1 MEREGWH
8 SFSTINFMTLRQL
21 RQRYEFLTPQP
32 FDGRREGAIALLIS
46 IVWFLAIVVRL
57 SLPEA
62 GDWTQAEKL
71 YEAGSFIVFAAIPI
85 FGLATRVG
93 EKFAKQ
99 ILLPNH
105 GLGFQG
111 LMCLLLLAYMGLG
124 RSLPLNPKHFPWIEQ
139 LNHLVVPSHFN
150 LNLVLF
156 LGGLFIA
163 LRIPFLALRLRAE
176 PFWLM
181 GKPWIPQLQQHRE
194 LIALLVLNTLY
205 LCAVHTS
212 FLFPHPV
219 GDSSEGLIVGVVCG
233 LVCIGLNGLGV
244 ARRGDHPFNK
254 LRGHLQLSDFW
265 LMVLCAAIIYW
276 VSTPSLTFGVFIAVD
291 LFILVLVY
299 GTGLGREQ
307 FGYSF
312 QMRPYDWRVLAQTLA
327 IALLILVPL
336 ALLSGFVQPQR
347 AEASLPKLLSYFV
360 LFTLRVGVFEE
371 VFFRS
376 GIMVLLR
383 DQFLSRGRDRF
394 SPQQITWFSAL
405 GCSVLFGLVH
415 IGNEAGA
422 STLAP
427 WLYKGL
433 YILLATTASMFYAIA
448 FARSNRLAPAILI
461 HGFIDTTAVVLLGGF
476 LAVPF

>member
-1 MEREGWH
+1 
-8 SFSTINFMTLRQL
+8 
-21 RQRYEFLTPQP
+21 
-32 FDGRREGAIALLIS
+32 LIS

-111 LMCLLLLAYMGLG
+111 LLSLLLLVYVGLG
-124 RSLPLNPKHFPWIEQ
+124 RSLPLNPKHFSWIEQ

-176 PFWLM
+176 PFLLM
-181 GKPWIPQLQQHRE
+181 GKPWIQQLQQHRE

-212 FLFPHPV
+212 FLFPHS
-219 GDSSEGLIVGVVCG
+219 DSNSSEGLIVGVVYG
-233 LVCIGLNGLGV
+233 LVCIGLNGAG
-244 ARRGDHPFNK
+244 GK
-254 LRGHLQLSDFW
+254 QRGHLQLSDFW

-312 QMRPYDWRVLAQTLA
+312 QMRPYDWWVLAQTLA

-383 DQFLSRGRDRF
+383 DQLLSRGRDRF

>member
-1 MEREGWH
+1 MRREGLWSSH
-8 SFSTINFMTLRQL
+8 HRFMSSRRLKH
-21 RQRYEFLTPQP
+21 RYEFANPQP
-32 FDGRREGAIALLIS
+32 FNGRGEGAIAFS
-46 IVWFLAIVVRL
+46 ICVIWFFAIFVRL
-57 SLPEA
+57 SLAES
-62 GDWTQAEKL
+62 GDWTLIEKL
-71 YEAGSFIVFAAIPI
+71 FEASSFLIFAAIPI
-85 FGLATRVG
+85 FGLATPAG

-99 ILLPNH
+99 ILLPKQ

-111 LMCLLLLAYMGLG
+111 LLCVLIAMYLGAG
-124 RSLPLNPKHFPWIEQ
+124 RSLSLTPKHFPWIAQ
-139 LNHLVVPSHFN
+139 LN
-150 LNLVLF
+150 NLVIPNHFALNSTLF

-163 LRIPFLALRLRAE
+163 LRIPFLALALRKE
-176 PFWLM
+176 PFWLVS
-181 GKPWIPQLQQHRE
+181 KPWLQQLQRHSQ
-194 LIALLVLNTLY
+194 LFALLALNSLY

-212 FLFPHPV
+212 LLFPHPS
-219 GDSSEGLIVGVVCG
+219 GDSSEGLMVGLIYL
-233 LVCIGLNGLGV
+233 LVCLGVSGLGWKQ
-244 ARRGDHPFNK
+244 RGDRSSDK
-254 LRGHLQLSDFW
+254 LRARLMPSDFW

-276 VSTPSLTFGVFIAVD
+276 VSTPSLTFGVFIGVD
-291 LFILVLVY
+291 LFILMLVY
-299 GTGLGREQ
+299 GTGLGREH

-312 QMRPYDWRVLAQTLA
+312 QMRSYDWRVLVQILA

-383 DQFLSRGRDRF
+383 DQLLSRGRDRF
-394 SPQQITWFSAL
+394 FPQQITWFSAL

-427 WLYKGL
+427 WQYKGL

>member
-1 MEREGWH
+1 
-8 SFSTINFMTLRQL
+8 MTLRQL
-21 RQRYEFLTPQP
+21 RQRYEFLTLQP
-32 FDGRREGAIALLIS
+32 FDGRGEGAIALSLS
-46 IVWFLAIVVRL
+46 IIWFCAIFIRL
-57 SLPEA
+57 SLAES
-62 GDWTQAEKL
+62 GNWTLIEKL
-71 YEAGSFIVFAAIPI
+71 FEASSFLIFAAIPT
-85 FGLATRVG
+85 FGLATRTG

-99 ILLPNH
+99 ILLPNQ

-111 LMCLLLLAYMGLG
+111 LLCVSMAIYLGVG
-124 RSLPLNPKHFPWIEQ
+124 RSLNLNPNHFPWVEQ
-139 LNHLVVPSHFN
+139 LNSLVWPNHFD

-156 LGGLFIA
+156 LSGLFVS
-163 LRIPFLALRLRAE
+163 LRLPFLALTLRQK
-176 PFWLM
+176 PFWLT
-181 GKPWIPQLQQHRE
+181 GKPFIQQIRRHGQLILLL
-194 LIALLVLNTLY
+194 LINTFY

-212 FLFPHPV
+212 FLFPH
-219 GDSSEGLIVGVVCG
+219 SFSNSNEGLIVGGVYVAICLGICG
-233 LVCIGLNGLGV
+233 LGGKPT
-244 ARRGDHPFNK
+244 GDHPFDKPRN
-254 LRGHLQLSDFW
+254 HLMLFDFG
-265 LMVLCAAIIYW
+265 LMVLCAAVIYW
-276 VSTPSLTFGVFIAVD
+276 VSMPSLTFGVFIAVD

-299 GTGLGREQ
+299 GTGLGREH

-312 QMRPYDWRVLAQTLA
+312 QMRLYDWRVLTQTSM
-327 IALLILVPL
+327 IALFVLVPL

-347 AEASLPKLLSYFV
+347 ADLSLPKLLSYFA

-376 GIMVLLR
+376 GVMVLLR
-383 DQFLSRGRDRF
+383 DQLFVRGYDRF
-394 SPQQITWFSAL
+394 SPRQITWFSAL